1 MFKIHSGVEKWGKTL
16 LRQGSRKESADL
28 VANPIKTQFDLFYLF
43 FLVGVLAGRQ
53 PQGDVE
59 YKDIVRTYPE
69 AYTEYRYIMA
79 GLLLATELA
88 VAGVPIDRKQAQ
100 RKVIDLLRSDSA
112 TFLSSDAIE
121 VMNGYAAGGFQLVQ
135 ERLPVAPGEPHDFL
149 LWFHNEMIPYCVQ
162 NSQWIGSLDR

>member
-1 MFKIHSGVEKWGKTL
+1 MFKIHSGADKWGRAL
-16 LRQGSRKESADL
+16 LKQGSRKDAGDV

-43 FLVGVLAGRQ
+43 FLVGVLTGRQ

-69 AYTEYRYIMA
+69 AYAEYRYIMA

-100 RKVIDLLRSDSA
+100 RKVVDLLRSDTA
-112 TFLSSDAIE
+112 TFLSADAVE

-135 ERLPVAPGEPHDFL
+135 ERLPTAPGEPHDFL

-162 NSQWIGSLDR
+162 NSAWINSSRR

>member
-1 MFKIHSGVEKWGKTL
+1 MFKLHAGAEKWGKTL
-16 LRQGSRKESADL
+16 LRQGFRKDSSDA

-53 PQGDVE
+53 PEGVVE
-59 YKDIVRTYPE
+59 YKDIIRTYPE

-100 RKVIDLLRSDSA
+100 RKVIDLLRSDTA
-112 TFLSSDAIE
+112 TFLSPDAVE

-135 ERLPVAPGEPHDFL
+135 DRLPIAPGEPHDFL
-149 LWFHNEMIPYCVQ
+149 LWFYNEMIPYCVE
-162 NSQWIGSLDR
+162 NSEWIGRLNR